1 MALAFRVMRMTG
13 QTEQPT
19 YNLNNRTAYLTRL
32 FETQGLRDQKDE
44 VINTLNG
51 QAPALSEMMM
61 LDVLLAKAMGYF
73 HIAPQEGESS
83 EKYDQRKSA
92 GAKRARGILD
102 NFAALYGGLERE
114 MSGAEFPDDLRIEA
128 LHGRQVAFS
137 ALVSSKMNNLRYNSR
152 QLNIAL
158 AEYGF
163 PESQIMMV
171 DGNIVGLPGQTA
183 KSGDGR
189 PDPKPKNISYI

>member
-32 FETQGLRDQKDE
+32 FETQGLRDQKDK

-61 LDVLLAKAMGYF
+61 LDILLNKAMDHFY
-73 HIAPQEGESS
+73 IAPQEGENP
-83 EKYDQRKSA
+83 EKYGKRKLES
-92 GAKRARGILD
+92 AKRARGILD

-114 MSGAEFPDDLRIEA
+114 MSGTEFPDDIRIEA

-137 ALVSSKMNNLRYNSR
+137 TLVSSKMNNLRYNSR

-183 KSGDGR
+183 KPGNGGAST
-189 PDPKPKNISYI
+189 KPQNISYI